1 MSAISTSAKEAPKH
15 AKEILKFRGL
25 KPTQANINKIYQ
37 EMFNEGK
44 MLSLEGGRAKLANF
58 NKNMWAKHKYRKR
71 GADAVRKDLTKQR
84 QMTKFVEDSERATEP
99 FSRYLNLPNRYKP
112 ETYKYY
118 SKVTT
123 GKTPRDFGN
132 TVMDEAKR
140 FGIKPDEPFTLLDM
154 ATKGSNRPTPWGLEI
169 GGAWSR
175 YAKTDPGY
183 RSVVDKAWSNFK
195 EMKDVT
201 DNLLNVAVDDLVRV
215 SYSPKMVQWRGPKK
229 GSIIPNRSDQVI
241 GGHRVSLDFEKGT
254 PFDPRLTVFDR
265 TDLGTSSLD
274 RFLEGTS
281 LFNKVLIRGKL

>member
-1 MSAISTSAKEAPKH
+1 MKGLSLLYKVLKSTKGAAPLIKYFNPGNPEKFKKAAFSFMQYVKGGAYGGKMSAISTSAKEAPKH

-84 QMTKFVEDSERATEP
+84 QITKFVEDSERATEP

-123 GKTPRDFGN
+123 GKTPRDFGP

-195 EMKDVT
+195 EMKDE
-201 DNLLNVAVDDLVRV
+201 
-215 SYSPKMVQWRGPKK
+215 
-229 GSIIPNRSDQVI
+229 
-241 GGHRVSLDFEKGT
+241 H
-254 PFDPRLTVFDR
+254 
-265 TDLGTSSLD
+265 
-274 RFLEGTS
+274 
-281 LFNKVLIRGKL
+281 